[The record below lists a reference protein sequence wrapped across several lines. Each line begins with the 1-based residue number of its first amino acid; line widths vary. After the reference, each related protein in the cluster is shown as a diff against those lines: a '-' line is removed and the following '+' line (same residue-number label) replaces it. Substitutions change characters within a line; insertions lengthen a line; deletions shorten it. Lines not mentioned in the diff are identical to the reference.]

1 MKKISFILSLFLFT
15 LTVNAQQTE
24 DDVFVGKSKTYG
36 NYKGTDIGNTK
47 PFKGQI
53 NITGKVVKVEWCEK
67 DCMTIWV
74 KKDDGTIVTVGTK
87 DNAFTVP
94 KSIVGKR
101 IIIEG
106 IEPSKLISEKTTL
119 KKEYQK
125 DIQIAATGVS
135 VYNK

>member
-1 MKKISFILSLFLFT
+1 MKKVLFILSAFFFT
-15 LTVNAQQTE
+15 ITVNAQQTE
-24 DDVFVGKSKTYG
+24 DDIFVGKSRTFG
-36 NYKGTDIGNTK
+36 NYKGIDNGNIT
-47 PFKGQI
+47 PIKGQI

-87 DNAFTVP
+87 DNAFMVP
-94 KSIVGKR
+94 KSIVGKS

-106 IEPSKLISEKTTL
+106 IESSKLSSEKTRL

-125 DIQIAATGVS
+125 DIQIAATGIKVI
-135 VYNK
+135 K